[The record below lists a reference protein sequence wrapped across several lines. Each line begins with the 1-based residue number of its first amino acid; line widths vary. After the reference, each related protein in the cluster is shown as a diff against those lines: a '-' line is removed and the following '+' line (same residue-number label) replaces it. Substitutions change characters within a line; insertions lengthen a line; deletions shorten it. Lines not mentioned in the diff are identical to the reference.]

1 MSIQQ
6 SAESEQRGVH
16 LILNEPLQS
25 FINTAL
31 NLFRVRNSTR
41 VFALVSVS
49 EETRPGSQRKIYD
62 WHIESL
68 FGAREVFLNAH

>member
-25 FINTAL
+25 FISTTL
-31 NLFRVRNSTR
+31 NLFRVKNSTC

-49 EETRPGSQRKIYD
+49 EETRPGSQREKYMTGTLNPCL
-62 WHIESL
+62 E
-68 FGAREVFLNAH
+68 REKSF

>member
-49 EETRPGSQRKIYD
+49 EETRPAYETGFWKSEKNI
-62 WHIESL
+62 
-68 FGAREVFLNAH
+68 